1 MNRKQKKNLIRIII
15 AAVLLIFIKLVSLPA
30 WLSVVLYLAAYI
42 VIGYSPQSFQ
52 GHSQQAG
59 L

>member
-30 WLSVVLYLAAYI
+30 WLLSLIHISLT
-42 VIGYSPQSFQ
+42 GTMP
-52 GHSQQAG
+52 G
-59 L
+59 